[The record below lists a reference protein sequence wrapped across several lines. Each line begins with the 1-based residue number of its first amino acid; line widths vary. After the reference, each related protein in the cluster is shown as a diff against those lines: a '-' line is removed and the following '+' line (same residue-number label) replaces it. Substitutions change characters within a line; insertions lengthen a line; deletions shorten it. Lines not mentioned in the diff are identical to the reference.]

1 MCDRLCA
8 WRQNVS
14 VGFCEDRMLVRAS
27 PEMVMNNFP
36 ILSIFALDMLI
47 QMLDK
52 SHGGAREITVNAKQ
66 KRQNDTQPLNCLKFA

>member
-1 MCDRLCA
+1 M
-8 WRQNVS
+8 
-14 VGFCEDRMLVRAS
+14 RAS

-52 SHGGAREITVNAKQ
+52 SHGGARETTVNADE
-66 KRQNDTQPLNCLKFA
+66 KRQNDTEPLNCLKFA